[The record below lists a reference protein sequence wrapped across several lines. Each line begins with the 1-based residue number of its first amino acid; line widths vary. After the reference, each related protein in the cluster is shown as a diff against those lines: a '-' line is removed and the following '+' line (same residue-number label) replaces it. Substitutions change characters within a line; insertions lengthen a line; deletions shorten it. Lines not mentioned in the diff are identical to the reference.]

1 MGSLRSKDF
10 SPEKLAPLILSFYEQ
25 TIEYNIKAKVT
36 WSTWFRPLAIIY
48 EWFSRRIGQIHLSTN
63 PDWYRMYSKIRG
75 VHSKKDGRER
85 VRAWIRT
92 NEKNET
98 IFTALYSVYRLNG
111 EGYMNISLPLPF
123 SSMTGILKP
132 YHHQEKLVLTS
143 RRRKSRAGDE
153 GIYLQTIAG
162 TCPLPLSETFLIEAA
177 HDNKLTAVHHMWLFG
192 IKFLT
197 VHYSITHINQPIE
210 RT

>member
-1 MGSLRSKDF
+1 
-10 SPEKLAPLILSFYEQ
+10 
-25 TIEYNIKAKVT
+25 
-36 WSTWFRPLAIIY
+36 
-48 EWFSRRIGQIHLSTN
+48 
-63 PDWYRMYSKIRG
+63 
-75 VHSKKDGRER
+75 
-85 VRAWIRT
+85 
-92 NEKNET
+92 
-98 IFTALYSVYRLNG
+98 YSVYRSNG

-153 GIYLQTIAG
+153 GIYLQTRAG
-162 TCPLPLSETFLIEAA
+162 TCPLPLSETFLIEAV

-197 VHYSITHINQPIE
+197 VHYSI
-210 RT
+210 